1 MIRAQCTTG
10 HPQELTMNVE
20 DPNFEVPPRTTGTID
35 DDDEPEDESAE
46 ENEAPIRETSDRTEL
61 PEEFELDDED
71 SLGHPEDDD
80 AET

>member
-1 MIRAQCTTG
+1 
-10 HPQELTMNVE
+10 MNVE

>member
-1 MIRAQCTTG
+1 
-10 HPQELTMNVE
+10 MNVE

-46 ENEAPIRETSDRTEL
+46 ENEVPIRETSDRTEL
-61 PEEFELDDED
+61 PEEFELDEED
-71 SLGHPEDDD
+71 SVGHPEDDG